1 MKGVGNKVV
10 SITRRE
16 ISNLIIYMKTNI
28 LTVFLLSISTTAAF
42 ICSYF
47 ANLTLN
53 NAEQYLAIVSV
64 LSVDGFFGIWA
75 GTKREGFKTFKALKV
90 LKSLFFWI
98 MLLTAILSV
107 EIGFPGTSWLSETIV
122 IPFLLFQIT
131 SILKNASL
139 LGFVPSEVL
148 NKILHKIDQHK
159 H

>member
-1 MKGVGNKVV
+1 MKGVDNKVI
-10 SITRRE
+10 SIGKSKL
-16 ISNLIIYMKTNI
+16 SNFIIYMKTNI
-28 LTVFLLSISTTAAF
+28 LTILLLSISTTVTF

-47 ANLTLN
+47 ANLTLDN
-53 NAEQYLAIVSV
+53 VEQYLALVSV
-64 LSVDGFFGIWA
+64 LFVDGFFGMWA

-98 MLLTAILSV
+98 MLLTALLSV
-107 EIGFPGTSWLSETIV
+107 EIGFPETFWLSETIV

-139 LGFVPSEVL
+139 LGFVPGEVL
-148 NKILHKIDQHK
+148 NKILGKVDRHK

>member
-10 SITRRE
+10 SIIRRE

-90 LKSLFFWI
+90 LKSLFFWV

-107 EIGFPGTSWLSETIV
+107 ELGFPGTSWLSETIV

-139 LGFVPSEVL
+139 LGFVPGEVL